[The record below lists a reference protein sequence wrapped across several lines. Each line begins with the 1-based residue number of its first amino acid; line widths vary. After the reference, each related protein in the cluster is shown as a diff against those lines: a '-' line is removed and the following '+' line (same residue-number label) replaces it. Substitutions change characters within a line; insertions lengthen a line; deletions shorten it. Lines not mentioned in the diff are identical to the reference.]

1 MSIDFSATYRD
12 GVLYPDAPLH
22 LPNNITLE
30 VRAVPKSE
38 TSLPDPFP
46 ATREEILAIRPK
58 SPPFT
63 ADELRE
69 RIAKHAFSV
78 GSLPDGFS
86 RADIYSD
93 HD

>member
-22 LPNNITLE
+22 LPNNTTLE

-46 ATREEILAIRPK
+46 TTREEILAIRPK

-63 ADELRE
+63 AEKLDELIE
-69 RIAKHAFSV
+69 KYSVSV
-78 GSLPDGFS
+78 GSLPEDFS